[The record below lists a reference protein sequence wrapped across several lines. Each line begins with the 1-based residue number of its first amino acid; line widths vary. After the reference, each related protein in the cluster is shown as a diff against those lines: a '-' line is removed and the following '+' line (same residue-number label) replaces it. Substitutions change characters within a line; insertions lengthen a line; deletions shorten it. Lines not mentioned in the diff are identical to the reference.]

1 MLITVDD
8 IRNIRQIAKNIDLER
23 VNIYIREAE
32 MLDLMPRIGAEFYQ
46 KLSNLGPIV
55 LEKCRKTLQ
64 TEDGEIIA
72 TENEYDLPINEWK
85 FLNGGYYL
93 TCDGEKRHCEG
104 IRTAL
109 CYYAY
114 ARFIR
119 SHSLQTTPF
128 GVVTKTGDESSS
140 VDMHTVAAMSSEAR
154 KIADEYLSQCL
165 MFWDEVKKKGDIST
179 GKAKR
184 RRKFI
189 PIG

>member
-8 IRNIRQIAKNIDLER
+8 IRKIRQIAKNIDQER

>member
-8 IRNIRQIAKNIDLER
+8 IRKIRQIAKNIDQER

-32 MLDLMPRIGAEFYQ
+32 MLDLMPHIGAEFYQ

>member
-8 IRNIRQIAKNIDLER
+8 IRKIRQIARNIDPER

-32 MLDLMPRIGAEFYQ
+32 LLDLLPRIGAEFYQ
-46 KLSNLGPIV
+46 RLNDIGPIV
-55 LEKCRKTLQ
+55 LEKCRTALQ
-64 TEDGEIIA
+64 TEDGEMIA
-72 TENEYDLPINEWK
+72 TENEYDLPVNEWK
-85 FLNGGYYL
+85 FLNGGYYR
-93 TCDGEKRHCEG
+93 TCDGEKRHFEG
-104 IRTAL
+104 VRTAL

-119 SHSLQTTPF
+119 NHSLQTTPF
-128 GVVTKTGDESSS
+128 GVVTKDGDESSS
-140 VDMHTVAAMSSEAR
+140 VDRHTVAAMSAEAR

-165 MFWDEVKKKGDIST
+165 MFWDEVRKKGDIST

-184 RRKFI
+184 RRKFV

>member
-8 IRNIRQIAKNIDLER
+8 IRKIRQIAKNIDTER

-32 MLDLMPRIGAEFYQ
+32 MLDLMPLIGAEFYQ